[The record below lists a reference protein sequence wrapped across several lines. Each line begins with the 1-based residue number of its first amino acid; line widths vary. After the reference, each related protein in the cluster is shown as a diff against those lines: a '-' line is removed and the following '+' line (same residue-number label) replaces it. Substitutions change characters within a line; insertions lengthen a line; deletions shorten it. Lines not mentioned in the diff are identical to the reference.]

1 MSAAAHG
8 EPRCPACGGPGRSR
22 RYKVEHFDLY
32 RCELCGT
39 EFLYASEDRPRA
51 EATYWDAYKFEI
63 YADDAVRDDYANRY
77 EQILGRVESEVGP
90 IRSLVD
96 IGCGIGN
103 FLLWA
108 QERGVEAVGVDV
120 DHDAIATARE
130 RGLDARHVDDLDAL
144 RSAGG
149 VDAVTLWDVIE
160 HVDDPLDMLETAR
173 SLLRPGGVVIMETPD
188 VRFPARPFVIA
199 VRKVAE
205 PIRWSDM
212 LYYSDHQT
220 YFSARG
226 LSTLLGRAGFDV
238 IDQQGMRSPSAK
250 MERLFRVWA
259 DAGSGAGKLGPVL
272 YKPLDRT
279 MQAAKVTN
287 KLIMV
292 GRTPEGD

>member
-1 MSAAAHG
+1 MTRAHG
-8 EPRCPACGGPGRSR
+8 EARCPACGGAGRSR
-22 RYKVEHFDLY
+22 NYRIEHFDLY
-32 RCELCGT
+32 RCELCAT
-39 EFLYASEDRPRA
+39 EFLYADEDRPRA

-63 YADDAVRDDYANRY
+63 YADDAVREDYANRY
-77 EQILGRVESEVGP
+77 EQLIGRVEAEVGP
-90 IRSLVD
+90 IRTLVD

-103 FLLWA
+103 FLSWA
-108 QERGVEAVGVDV
+108 KERGLKAVGCDV
-120 DHDAIATARE
+120 DDDAISTARE
-130 RGLDARHVDDLDAL
+130 RGLDARRVEDLDAL

-160 HVDDPLDMLETAR
+160 HVDDPLGMLLTAR

-212 LYYSDHQT
+212 LYYSAHQT

-238 IDQQGMRSPSAK
+238 IDQVGMRSPSAK
-250 MERLFRVWA
+250 MERLFRLWA

-272 YKPLDRT
+272 YKPLDRS
-279 MQAAKVTN
+279 MQLAKVTN

-292 GRTPEGD
+292 GQLPDDS